1 MPYLYNKL
9 GKILKLRNLKQEKL
23 HFFEYL
29 AGTTKND
36 SNLQE
41 NLKSGICGAL
51 LLCSYVCV
59 PCTHILTQLLSKL
72 SDNFLIST
80 DRSETEIRI

>member
-1 MPYLYNKL
+1 
-9 GKILKLRNLKQEKL
+9 
-23 HFFEYL
+23 L

-36 SNLQE
+36 SKMHE
-41 NLKSGICGAL
+41 NLKSGICGTL

-59 PCTHILTQLLSKL
+59 PCTHIVTQLFLIL

-80 DRSETEIRI
+80 DSSEIEIRIWNSYLCVYPFLSSLYV